1 MRPGHALF
9 ANRDDLSG
17 QATAGSIAQRQE
29 SDIVN
34 ALGAGILG
42 RKSVNNLSLC
52 TNGLVQT
59 YSNRLLVMQ
68 SFVHGISSISVGIDR
83 RSYRGS
89 PERRGSTVL
98 YWLSDGYQA

>member
-29 SDIVN
+29 SDIAN

-59 YSNRLLVMQ
+59 YSNRSLVMQ
-68 SFVHGISSISVGIDR
+68 SFVHGISGKSVNAHR

-89 PERRGSTVL
+89 PKRGSVAVF
-98 YWLSDGYQA
+98 YWLKDGYQA